1 MAKVKVRK
9 TDMKADGLTPS
20 KRSAVVDRI
29 RNEAEKKA
37 EARTKEQEMKEEA
50 RRIAGSE
57 R

>member
-1 MAKVKVRK
+1 
-9 TDMKADGLTPS
+9 MKADGLTPS